1 MGQLVGVARRPGAAP
16 GIVRFEL
23 NRTLSGQGH
32 ERFISVDDADGDR
45 PSAVLAR
52 RLLGT
57 GQVDSVHIYANIVT
71 IDVSKGADDAGLD
84 EVIAE
89 MYRYWLPGVE
99 PPTFEDLEPETAAP
113 APAGDASD
121 GDPWAAAAALVPVHL
136 LERSKAARERW
147 AAKAG

>member
-1 MGQLVGVARRPGAAP
+1 MVGVARRPGSAP

-32 ERFISVDDADGDR
+32 ERFTSVDDADGDR

-84 EVIAE
+84 DVIAE

-99 PPTFEDLEPETAAP
+99 PPTFADLEPEAPAAAP
-113 APAGDASD
+113 SGDAAGDA
-121 GDPWAAAAALVPVHL
+121 DPWTAAATLVPVHL

-147 AAKAG
+147 AAK